1 MLRATQINFL
11 KALKKIDAL
20 FQSQKSNLHSVK
32 RPLMLLESLIQLIN
46 RRIEEYY
53 SQICTLR

>member
-11 KALKKIDAL
+11 KALKKIDAW